1 MLLGESVQRL
11 DVKNRVTL
19 PARLRAHFAQGVV
32 VSKGFDGCLFVFSP
46 DGWEAYVDAQ
56 LGRLDPLSRRGREMS
71 RWLYGGASETELD
84 RQGRVMLPPAQ
95 LTHAGLERDIVVAGL
110 RDHLEIWDLA
120 AWRKRRRSSRGAW
133 RMLPN
138 LSHSSSGAVAHVP
151 VMAVEVADLLEPRP
165 GDTVVDCTFGAG
177 GHAALLEPLLGGTG
191 MYVAVDRDA

>member
-1 MLLGESVQRL
+1 VLHCGEAWGIVGRNGKAETMLLGESVQRL

-19 PARLRAHFAQGVV
+19 PAKLRDHFDRGVV

-46 DGWEAYVDAQ
+46 EGWEAYVDAQ

-120 AWRKRRRSSRGAW
+120 AWRKREAEFEGSVEDVAES
-133 RMLPN
+133 
-138 LSHSSSGAVAHVP
+138 LSQQ
-151 VMAVEVADLLEPRP
+151 
-165 GDTVVDCTFGAG
+165 
-177 GHAALLEPLLGGTG
+177 
-191 MYVAVDRDA
+191 